1 MLFFESTP
9 ALFCCDDCV
18 VRSASTQWDLICAA
32 CREGQRVIRGGT
44 TNASPADVLTTDA
57 CSREEQT
64 QRDGSG
70 TSAAA
75 ESPKVACSI
84 KTQLM
89 PLEEEKISEKAAEPA
104 KADATETVTHCDFCP
119 LRGEM
124 FVLLLLQYLKRS
136 KKQLTVFCSN
146 SSAAVEARNQVF
158 AFQLLAVVTSPLA

>member
-1 MLFFESTP
+1 M
-9 ALFCCDDCV
+9 
-18 VRSASTQWDLICAA
+18 VRCASTQWDLICSA

-44 TNASPADVLTTDA
+44 INASTADVLVTDA
-57 CSREEQT
+57 SSREEQT

-75 ESPKVACSI
+75 ESPKIACSI
-84 KTQLM
+84 KHKVT
-89 PLEEEKISEKAAEPA
+89 PLGEEEISEKAAEPT
-104 KADATETVTHCDFCP
+104 KADTTETVTHCDFCP

-136 KKQLTVFCSN
+136 EKQLAVFCSN

-158 AFQLLAVVTSPLA
+158 AFQLLAVVT